1 MQLRLSKKSALLNYI
16 VRGGIYMKRKTVAMR
31 WFYYLFGMLVLALG
45 LILNIEAGL
54 GSSAIMSVA
63 YTVSLVSSLNLGD
76 MTFIVYCLFLA
87 AQMIINGK
95 NRSWLDLLQ
104 LPLSLVFTRFMNLFK
119 AMIPYESGFLPTDLL
134 MLAGGILLTG
144 IGAAMTV
151 NMQLIPNPGDGI
163 VNSIARRCGRELGF
177 CKNCFDLGCVALSCL
192 IGLFY
197 GNPLLG
203 IGLGTVLSM
212 IGVGRVIAV
221 FNHFCKDSLVHSAG
235 LDS

>member
-1 MQLRLSKKSALLNYI
+1 
-16 VRGGIYMKRKTVAMR
+16 
-31 WFYYLFGMLVLALG
+31 
-45 LILNIEAGL
+45 
-54 GSSAIMSVA
+54 
-63 YTVSLVSSLNLGD
+63 
-76 MTFIVYCLFLA
+76 
-87 AQMIINGK
+87 
-95 NRSWLDLLQ
+95 
-104 LPLSLVFTRFMNLFK
+104 
-119 AMIPYESGFLPTDLL
+119 
-134 MLAGGILLTG
+134 
-144 IGAAMTV
+144 MTV

-197 GNPLLG
+197 GNPFLG

-221 FNHFCKDSLVHSAG
+221 FNHFCKNSLVHSAG

>member
-1 MQLRLSKKSALLNYI
+1 
-16 VRGGIYMKRKTVAMR
+16 MR
-31 WFYYLFGMLVLALG
+31 WFFYLLGMLILALG

-63 YTVSLVSSLNLGD
+63 YTVSLGSGLNLGD
-76 MTFIVYCLFLA
+76 MTFIIYCIFIA
-87 AQMIINGK
+87 AQMVINGR

-134 MLAGGILLTG
+134 MLLGGIVLTG

-151 NMQLIPNPGDGI
+151 DMQLIPNPGDGI

-177 CKNCFDLGCVALSCL
+177 CKNCFDLGCVLLSCL
-192 IGLFY
+192 IGCHRQRILS
-197 GNPLLG
+197 GNSRCILSQKSRIAG
-203 IGLGTVLSM
+203 I
-212 IGVGRVIAV
+212 
-221 FNHFCKDSLVHSAG
+221 FCR
-235 LDS
+235 